1 MARRKATRTHKA
13 ILYVRVSTQ
22 DQADS
27 GAGMGAQRAALEAEI
42 ARRGFVDFEWITDEA
57 CSGKDMARDGLQRAL
72 TELADGRADALVAA
86 KVDRLSR
93 SVTDYSSLIDRSRAE
108 GWALITLDIG
118 IDTGTAMGSAMA
130 TIAAVFGQLERDA
143 VKTRTRDALADKRRQ
158 GVHTGRPA
166 RTDPGIRARIEAMR
180 QDHAT
185 YRAIA
190 DALNADHV
198 PVTRTGKSW
207 TASTV
212 YSIDAAGVREEA
224 EALGIGEVGMTSKE
238 AGNVQ
243 KLREAIEAK
252 KAELA
257 GRQIVAR
264 G

>member
-27 GAGMGAQRAALEAEI
+27 GAGIGAQRAALEAEI

-72 TELADGRADALVAA
+72 TELAEGRADALVAA

-143 VKTRTRDALADKRRQ
+143 IKTRTRDALADKRRQ
-158 GVHTGRPA
+158 GVHTGRKIETP
-166 RTDPGIRARIEAMR
+166 REIRDTIAELRSIGL
-180 QDHAT
+180 T
-185 YRAIA
+185 YREIA
-190 DALNADHV
+190 DALSQTDE
-198 PVTRTGKSW
+198 PTTRGARQW
-207 TASTV
+207 AASAV
-212 YSIDAAGVREEA
+212 YSIDAANVREKA
-224 EALGIGEVGMTSKE
+224 ESLGIGRVGMT
-238 AGNVQ
+238 VQ
-243 KLREAIEAK
+243 EQRAAIQ
-252 KAELA
+252 
-257 GRQIVAR
+257 RQIAAR